1 MLSTNT
7 QLSNQPS
14 GFHFDSNNFAMT
26 FSTAGTTY
34 AQVQTIS
41 IDEWKED
48 DDQASEEE
56 KVTEV

>member
-7 QLSNQPS
+7 QLIDQPS

-26 FSTAGTTY
+26 FSTVGTTY

-41 IDEWKED
+41 IDEWEED

-56 KVTEV
+56 KITEV